1 VGGIFAGCLSRAAGL
16 GSSGLWVCRRQLNT
30 DHRAACRQLIRFQL
44 PLTGS
49 WALRGWPGWNVT
61 RRKGPVRTR
70 GCGPGSPHTTQS
82 GSARSRMGPL
92 PANGCLACPCR
103 LPGSA
108 ACSCAGR
115 ANFLALEELLP
126 ICCPGLPEPLGG
138 QRAPGRRAQRW
149 GWRRLDR
156 SVRATARA
164 GRLVRMLG
172 KVVEPAVIAA
182 GFCLLRAGSGA
193 AVPTWGHGRR
203 SDPHRW
209 GGPHPGNGGR
219 FDGWDRY
226 ECAVN
231 TVWQDFSVWGL
242 CLYNTA
248 ATPPWSSMPSS
259 EPTPGS
265 FPPPATA
272 IPAAGMKAS
281 RRCRAWPPRRPSN
294 SPPLSSNSP
303 TAPQPKPGTPLPR
316 SAVPA
321 LPDTVLDDLLL
332 STSAAVTNA
341 PVVRRPTRND
351 PHLGHPG
358 PRRGLPCTTTAP
370 ARPTRWQA

>member
-1 VGGIFAGCLSRAAGL
+1 VGLVARTPRNLDPREAGWGPFLRMAVWLA
-16 GSSGLWVCRRQLNT
+16 
-30 DHRAACRQLIRFQL
+30 RAACPVQ
-44 PLTGS
+44 PPAP
-49 WALRGWPGWNVT
+49 ALVV
-61 RRKGPVRTR
+61 RK
-70 GCGPGSPHTTQS
+70 
-82 GSARSRMGPL
+82 L
-92 PANGCLACPCR
+92 
-103 LPGSA
+103 
-108 ACSCAGR
+108 
-115 ANFLALEELLP
+115 LALEELLP
-126 ICCPGLPEPLGG
+126 ICSPGLPEPLGG
-138 QRAPGRRAQRW
+138 QRAPGRRAHRW

-209 GGPHPGNGGR
+209 GGPQPGNGGR

-231 TVWQDFSVWGL
+231 TVWQDFSGWGL

-281 RRCRAWPPRRPSN
+281 RRCRAWPPRRAPRTVRPSHRTHQQLP
-294 SPPLSSNSP
+294 SPS
-303 TAPQPKPGTPLPR
+303 
-316 SAVPA
+316 
-321 LPDTVLDDLLL
+321 
-332 STSAAVTNA
+332 
-341 PVVRRPTRND
+341 
-351 PHLGHPG
+351 
-358 PRRGLPCTTTAP
+358 P
-370 ARPTRWQA
+370 ARPYPDRPCPPSPIRSWTTCCSALPRGSPTPRLYGDPPVTVRIWATPDRVVACRARPRPRPGQAAGRPDPARQQNRRRRTLGCGLPTSSTSTLRASTATTA

>member
-1 VGGIFAGCLSRAAGL
+1 MGLVARTPRNLDPREAGWGPFLRMAVWLA
-16 GSSGLWVCRRQLNT
+16 
-30 DHRAACRQLIRFQL
+30 RAACPVQ
-44 PLTGS
+44 PPAP
-49 WALRGWPGWNVT
+49 ALVV
-61 RRKGPVRTR
+61 RK
-70 GCGPGSPHTTQS
+70 
-82 GSARSRMGPL
+82 L
-92 PANGCLACPCR
+92 
-103 LPGSA
+103 
-108 ACSCAGR
+108 
-115 ANFLALEELLP
+115 LALEELLP

-138 QRAPGRRAQRW
+138 QRAPGRRAHRW

-182 GFCLLRAGSGA
+182 GFCLLRVGSGA

-209 GGPHPGNGGR
+209 GGSAPRQRGPVRRMRPVRMRGQHRLARLLG
-219 FDGWDRY
+219 
-226 ECAVN
+226 V
-231 TVWQDFSVWGL
+231 GL

-281 RRCRAWPPRRPSN
+281 RRCRAWPPRRAPRTVRPSHR
-294 SPPLSSNSP
+294 
-303 TAPQPKPGTPLPR
+303 THQQLPR
-316 SAVPA
+316 PS
-321 LPDTVLDDLLL
+321 
-332 STSAAVTNA
+332 
-341 PVVRRPTRND
+341 
-351 PHLGHPG
+351 
-358 PRRGLPCTTTAP
+358 P
-370 ARPTRWQA
+370 ARPYPDRP